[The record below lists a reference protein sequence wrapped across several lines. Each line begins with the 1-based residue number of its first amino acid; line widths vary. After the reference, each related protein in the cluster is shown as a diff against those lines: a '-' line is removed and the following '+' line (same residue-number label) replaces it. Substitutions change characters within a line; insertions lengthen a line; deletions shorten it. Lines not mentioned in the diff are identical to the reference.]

1 MVKPLDVHVTPLNS
15 KIFQQPFV
23 SVILMSKVCITVD
36 LILKLQ
42 ILNLSFILKKKA
54 KCIKPLPVHICHKR
68 LQGRKKVYYECV
80 GKSSFCTYSSTMFHQ

>member
-42 ILNLSFILKKKA
+42 ILNLSFILKKKS
-54 KCIKPLPVHICHKR
+54 
-68 LQGRKKVYYECV
+68 KVY
-80 GKSSFCTYSSTMFHQ
+80 